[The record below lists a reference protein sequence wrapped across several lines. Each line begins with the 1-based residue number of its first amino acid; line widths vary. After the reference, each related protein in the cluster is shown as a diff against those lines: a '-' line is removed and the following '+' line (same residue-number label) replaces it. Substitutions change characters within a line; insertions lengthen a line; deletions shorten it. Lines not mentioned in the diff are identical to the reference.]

1 MKRMACITFA
11 WSLFA
16 GPALAGDPGFNIE
29 AYCKQNDTNTTAIRN
44 CIDEEKSARDDVRAM
59 KIPDAIF
66 KKCLDRAKKDPA
78 EANYYSFQTCVE
90 KAQGK

>member
-1 MKRMACITFA
+1 MKRIACTTFA
-11 WSLFA
+11 LSLFA
-16 GPALAGDPGFNIE
+16 GPVLAGDPDFNIE
-29 AYCKQNDTNTTAIRN
+29 AYCKQNDTNKTAIRN
-44 CIDEEKSARDDVRAM
+44 CIAEEKAVRDDVRAM

-66 KKCLDRAKKDPA
+66 KKCLERAQKDPT

>member
-1 MKRMACITFA
+1 MQRIACITFA
-11 WSLFA
+11 LSLFA
-16 GPALAGDPGFNIE
+16 SQVLAADPGFNIE
-29 AYCKQNDTNTTAIRN
+29 AYCKQNDTNKTAIRN
-44 CIDEEKSARDDVRAM
+44 CIDEEKAVRDDVRAM

-66 KKCLDRAKKDPA
+66 KKCLERAKKDPK

>member
-1 MKRMACITFA
+1 
-11 WSLFA
+11 
-16 GPALAGDPGFNIE
+16 
-29 AYCKQNDTNTTAIRN
+29 
-44 CIDEEKSARDDVRAM
+44 M